1 MDTRRYKK
9 FTEVFRDLVTF
20 CSKLADSG
28 SAVLPHERELA
39 ALLDC
44 SRMTLRKALTVALQ
58 QKMLRR
64 RGRFLELYLPG
75 HNLSDLGKILFVAT
89 GSDDRFYLNALNK
102 LYTSV
107 SDKLKKYNA
116 RLELLLT
123 NTATS
128 EDFIRERCMD
138 ADIILFTLFVTENH
152 DADRQRLFW
161 EIGRQRRV
169 IALSDPYQEFF
180 HNFIALDNFKVGE
193 LAASELHHAG
203 CRKIG
208 CVSGYNSSV
217 IFRKR
222 ADGFCNYFSNIG
234 VDVWLPRESG
244 SFPRQ
249 FSDAVNAGCDG
260 IFLVS
265 DEYISAIT
273 ADYFASGA
281 IPGKLKLI
289 TVDGCGEAR
298 RHQPPITCVGHGTRA
313 VAAELVDYLIHLSEQ
328 SDWPDCRK
336 LITPELHP
344 GETL

>member
-9 FTEVFRDLVTF
+9 FTEVFRDLVNY
-20 CSKLADSG
+20 CDKLADSG
-28 SAVLPHERELA
+28 AAVLPHERELA

-44 SRMTLRKALTVALQ
+44 SRMTLRKALTMALQ

-64 RGRFLELYLPG
+64 RGRFLELSLPG
-75 HNLSDLGKILFVAT
+75 YDLSGLGKILFVAT
-89 GSDDRFYLNALNK
+89 GNDNRFYLNALNK
-102 LYTSV
+102 LYNSI
-107 SDKLKKYNA
+107 SAKLKKYNA
-116 RLELLLT
+116 KLELLLT

-128 EDFIRERCMD
+128 EDFIRKRCMD

-161 EIGRQRRV
+161 EIGRHRRV

-193 LAASELHHAG
+193 LAAAELHRAG
-203 CRKIG
+203 CRRIG
-208 CVSGYNSSV
+208 CVCGYNSNV

-222 ADGFCNYFSNIG
+222 TDGFCSYFSRIG
-234 VDVWLPRESG
+234 VDVWLPKENG
-244 SFPRQ
+244 FFPGQ

-265 DEYISAIT
+265 DEHISAIT
-273 ADYFASGA
+273 AEVFAAGA
-281 IPGKLKLI
+281 IPSKLKLI

-298 RHQPPITCVGHGTRA
+298 SHQPPVTCVGHGTSA
-313 VAAELVDYLIHLSEQ
+313 VAAELADYLIHLAEQ

-336 LITPELHP
+336 LITPQLYP